1 MFEFDFTFGKEQI
14 VAANRVLTFRPR
26 LALLVAVCAVMLEE
40 SIRLHSLLLTG
51 LMFAV
56 AGIVIG
62 IFVLL
67 ERISLKNSMSA
78 LSGSLDQ
85 TVHVT
90 LHETGIKVTMSK
102 PGQYDIHNE
111 RDWNA
116 IRAVWES
123 EKYYFLFVSQSE
135 FYTLTKKSM
144 VTGTPSDCTQF
155 LKIKI
160 GKKYKRRIAL

>member
-1 MFEFDFTFGKEQI
+1 MIFPRRKKMFEFDFTFGKEQI

-40 SIRLHSLLLTG
+40 SIRLHSLLLAG

-56 AGIVIG
+56 AGIVLG

-123 EKYYFLFVSQSE
+123 EKYYLS
-135 FYTLTKKSM
+135 
-144 VTGTPSDCTQF
+144 PSLNSIRLQRKVWSRELPQTALNS
-155 LKIKI
+155 LK
-160 GKKYKRRIAL
+160 